1 MIGEVSIGGVYL
13 PALLFLGLVALAI
26 TSALIRLLSIVGV
39 YRLVAARPWVDLSI
53 FVIIL
58 WAATALAARAAG
70 PS

>member
-1 MIGEVSIGGVYL
+1 MIGEVSIGGDYL

-53 FVIIL
+53 FIIIL
-58 WAATALAARAAG
+58 WAAAEIAAG
-70 PS
+70 PAGRP